1 MSVSQHAATWARANF
16 WRKGDLPDG
25 AAAPSRGVPGAWWDD
40 KYYGRSSGLWRVR
53 LSPRFVQCAID
64 NESEQDLSLT
74 DRSSTDE
81 RLGCRPD
88 ARANLLRK
96 RARACES
103 VTAARRR
110 VPRPN
115 VQRHGRKLTTRPSAG
130 PGHVSEARRHVGRLA
145 ASIDGDVRTL
155 RRSRVDLARAPDPR
169 RRIASHL
176 EPLRDPARH

>member
-1 MSVSQHAATWARANF
+1 MSVSKHAATWARADF

-40 KYYGRSSGLWRVR
+40 RCYGRSSGLWGGMR

-88 ARANLLRK
+88 ARANSRRK
-96 RARACES
+96 RAC
-103 VTAARRR
+103 AR
-110 VPRPN
+110 VSD
-115 VQRHGRKLTTRPSAG
+115 HGSTP
-130 PGHVSEARRHVGRLA
+130 
-145 ASIDGDVRTL
+145 
-155 RRSRVDLARAPDPR
+155 
-169 RRIASHL
+169 
-176 EPLRDPARH
+176 